1 MSPEDAV
8 DRLERDVRGL
18 TASYGA
24 VEKEATRH
32 DEQIKGQAE
41 DIAALRVDFKAA
53 SAAFTVALGDV
64 DRHCE
69 ERTLRIEGLL
79 KEQARDLTKRMEK
92 QSADLT
98 QKIEREHNEQV
109 AQRWTLKDR
118 VVVYAALIAAL
129 GGALTAVIR

>member
-1 MSPEDAV
+1 MSPEEPI

-18 TASYGA
+18 TASFGA
-24 VEKEATRH
+24 VAQEATRH
-32 DEQIKGQAE
+32 DEQIKGQAD
-41 DIAALRVDFKAA
+41 DIATLRGDFKAA
-53 SAAFTVALGDV
+53 SVAFTQALSDV

-69 ERTLRIEGLL
+69 ERTQRIEGLL
-79 KEQARDLTKRMEK
+79 KEQARELTKKMER

-98 QKIEREHNEQV
+98 QKIEREHSEQV

>member
-1 MSPEDAV
+1 MSPEDPI

-32 DEQIKGQAE
+32 DEQIKGQGD
-41 DIAALRVDFKAA
+41 DIAELRGDFKAA

-69 ERTLRIEGLL
+69 ERTQHLEAAM
-79 KEQARDLTKRMEK
+79 KEQTVALTK
-92 QSADLT
+92 
-98 QKIEREHNEQV
+98 KIETEVKKVETEQA
-109 AQRWTLKDR
+109 AQKWTTKDR
-118 VVVYAALIAAL
+118 VLVYVALIAVA
-129 GGALTAVIR
+129 GGALQAVIP